1 MSGKITFDTHIIVMS
16 IFNIL
21 IGGMNMKII
30 SVFNNKGG
38 VGKST
43 LSFHLGKALGLMGK
57 RVLFVDLDPQC
68 NLTISAIREGELEK
82 IWQEEDA
89 YIDDFEDARRKN
101 PEDFSR
107 IISETRSIHFL
118 LKPSEDG
125 VNDIESLPPAKCVGD
140 NVYMIPGRLSIHQ
153 FENRISE
160 RWSGLYQSDNLS
172 IRTITYIRRLCERY
186 ADMLNVDFV
195 LVDTSPSLG
204 ILNKTIIS
212 TVDGFIIPA
221 QPDMFSLYGIRNIGN
236 SLELWGKELNVIY
249 RLISEEK
256 REKFPKKF
264 VQFLGYT
271 LYNAKKYE
279 GDNEYQLADAH
290 YSYAKRIPQIINQ
303 YIKEDNKVQIDD
315 INMPIAGGAIMHT
328 HNTYPSVAQALKCAI
343 WEVPDVFTRL
353 QQTEPEYL
361 KEQMIDVNRGSFG
374 RYREIKDKYIEFAT
388 AFIERTEAL

>member
-1 MSGKITFDTHIIVMS
+1 MTV
-16 IFNIL
+16 
-21 IGGMNMKII
+21 MKII

-68 NLTISAIREGELEK
+68 NLTISAMRENELEN
-82 IWQEEDA
+82 IWEEENS
-89 YIDDFEDARRKN
+89 YIDDFADAKN
-101 PEDFSR
+101 KNLEEFLKITNR
-107 IISETRSIHFL
+107 TRSIHFL
-118 LKPSEDG
+118 LKPTEDG
-125 VNDIESLPPAKCVGD
+125 INDIEGLPPARTVSE

-172 IRTITYIRRLCERY
+172 IRTITCIRRACERY
-186 ADMLNVDFV
+186 AKILDIDYV

-236 SLELWGKELNVIY
+236 SLNAWGKELEVIY
-249 RLISEEK
+249 GLISEEK

-264 VQFLGYT
+264 VQFIGYT
-271 LYNAKKYE
+271 LYNAKKYD

-290 YSYAKRIPQIINQ
+290 YSYAKRIPQTINQ
-303 YIKEDNKVQIDD
+303 YIKATNKIKVDD
-315 INMPIAGGAIMHT
+315 IDMMIADGAIVHT
-328 HNTYPSVAQALKCAI
+328 HNTYPSVAQALKCAM
-343 WEVPDVFTRL
+343 WEVP
-353 QQTEPEYL
+353 
-361 KEQMIDVNRGSFG
+361 
-374 RYREIKDKYIEFAT
+374 
-388 AFIERTEAL
+388 

>member
-1 MSGKITFDTHIIVMS
+1 
-16 IFNIL
+16 
-21 IGGMNMKII
+21 MKII

-57 RVLFVDLDPQC
+57 KVLFVDLDPQC
-68 NLTISAIREGELEK
+68 NLTISAMRERELEK

-89 YIDDFEDARRKN
+89 YIDDFEDAKKN
-101 PEDFSR
+101 KKKFSR
-107 IISETRSIHFL
+107 IMSETRSIHFL
-118 LKPSEDG
+118 LKPAEDG
-125 VNDIESLPPAKCVGD
+125 VNDIESLPPAKSIGD

-186 ADMLNVDFV
+186 ADILDVDFV

-236 SLELWGKELNVIY
+236 SLESWGKELNVIY

-271 LYNAKKYE
+271 IYNAKKYD

-303 YIKEDNKVQIDD
+303 YIKEDNKVKIDD
-315 INMPIAGGAIMHT
+315 INMPIAGGAIMYT

-343 WEVPDVFTRL
+343 WEVPDVFTKL
-353 QQTEPEYL
+353 QQAESEYL

-374 RYREIKDKYIEFAT
+374 RYREIKDKYIEFAK
-388 AFIERTEAL
+388 AFIERTEALRLYEFG

>member
-1 MSGKITFDTHIIVMS
+1 
-16 IFNIL
+16 
-21 IGGMNMKII
+21 MKII

-57 RVLFVDLDPQC
+57 KVLFVDLDPQC
-68 NLTISAIREGELEK
+68 NLTISAMRERELEK

-89 YIDDFEDARRKN
+89 YIDDFEDAKKN
-101 PEDFSR
+101 KEKFSR
-107 IISETRSIHFL
+107 IMSETRSMHFL
-118 LKPSEDG
+118 LKPAEDG
-125 VNDIESLPPAKCVGD
+125 VNDIESLPPAKSIGD

-186 ADMLNVDFV
+186 ADILGIDFV

-236 SLELWGKELNVIY
+236 SLESWGKELNVIY

-271 LYNAKKYE
+271 IYNAKKYD

-303 YIKEDNKVQIDD
+303 YIKEDNKVKIDD

-343 WEVPDVFTRL
+343 WEVPDVFTKL
-353 QQTEPEYL
+353 QQTELEYL

-374 RYREIKDKYIEFAT
+374 RYREIKDKYIEFAK
-388 AFIERTEAL
+388 AFIERTEALRLYEFG

>member
-1 MSGKITFDTHIIVMS
+1 
-16 IFNIL
+16 
-21 IGGMNMKII
+21 MKII

-57 RVLFVDLDPQC
+57 KVLFVDLDPQC
-68 NLTISAIREGELEK
+68 NLTISAMRERELEK

-89 YIDDFEDARRKN
+89 YIDDFEDAKKN
-101 PEDFSR
+101 KKKFSR
-107 IISETRSIHFL
+107 IMSETRSIHFL
-118 LKPSEDG
+118 LKPAEDG
-125 VNDIESLPPAKCVGD
+125 VNDIESLPPAKSIGD

-186 ADMLNVDFV
+186 ADILDVDFV

-236 SLELWGKELNVIY
+236 SLESWGKELNVIY

-271 LYNAKKYE
+271 IYNAKKYD

-303 YIKEDNKVQIDD
+303 YIKEDNKVKIDD

-343 WEVPDVFTRL
+343 WEVPDVFTKL
-353 QQTEPEYL
+353 QQAESEYL
-361 KEQMIDVNRGSFG
+361 KEQMINVNRGSFG
-374 RYREIKDKYIEFAT
+374 RYREIKDKYIEFAK
-388 AFIERTEAL
+388 AFIERTEALRLYEFG

>member
-1 MSGKITFDTHIIVMS
+1 
-16 IFNIL
+16 
-21 IGGMNMKII
+21 MKII

-57 RVLFVDLDPQC
+57 KVLFVDLDPQC
-68 NLTISAIREGELEK
+68 NLTISAMRERELEK

-89 YIDDFEDARRKN
+89 YIDDFEDAKKN
-101 PEDFSR
+101 KEKFSR
-107 IISETRSIHFL
+107 IMSETRSMHFL
-118 LKPSEDG
+118 LKPAEDG
-125 VNDIESLPPAKCVGD
+125 VNDIESLPPAKSIGD

-186 ADMLNVDFV
+186 ADILGIDFV

-236 SLELWGKELNVIY
+236 SLESWGKELNVIY

-271 LYNAKKYE
+271 IYNAKKYD

-303 YIKEDNKVQIDD
+303 YIKEDNKVKIDD

-343 WEVPDVFTRL
+343 WEVPDVFTKL
-353 QQTEPEYL
+353 QQAESEYL

-374 RYREIKDKYIEFAT
+374 RYREIKDKYIEFAK
-388 AFIERTEAL
+388 AFIERTEALRLYEFG

>member
-107 IISETRSIHFL
+107 IISEIRSIHFL
-118 LKPSEDG
+118 LKPAEDG

-221 QPDMFSLYGIRNIGN
+221 QPDMFSLYGIRNIGD

-271 LYNAKKYE
+271 LYNAKKYD

>member
-1 MSGKITFDTHIIVMS
+1 
-16 IFNIL
+16 
-21 IGGMNMKII
+21 MKII

-57 RVLFVDLDPQC
+57 KVLFVDLDPQC
-68 NLTISAIREGELEK
+68 NLTISAMRERELEK

-89 YIDDFEDARRKN
+89 YIDDFEDAKKN
-101 PEDFSR
+101 KKKFSR
-107 IISETRSIHFL
+107 IMSETRSIHFL
-118 LKPSEDG
+118 LKPAEDG
-125 VNDIESLPPAKCVGD
+125 VNDIESLPPAKSIGD

-186 ADMLNVDFV
+186 ADILDVDFV

-236 SLELWGKELNVIY
+236 SLESWGKELNVIY

-271 LYNAKKYE
+271 IYNAKKYD

-303 YIKEDNKVQIDD
+303 YIKEDNKVKIDD

-343 WEVPDVFTRL
+343 WEVPDAFTKL
-353 QQTEPEYL
+353 QQTESEYL

-374 RYREIKDKYIEFAT
+374 RYREIKDKYIEFAK
-388 AFIERTEAL
+388 AFIERTEALRLYEFG

>member
-1 MSGKITFDTHIIVMS
+1 
-16 IFNIL
+16 
-21 IGGMNMKII
+21 MKII

-57 RVLFVDLDPQC
+57 KVLFVDLDPQC
-68 NLTISAIREGELEK
+68 NLTISAMRERELEK
-82 IWQEEDA
+82 IWQEEDS
-89 YIDDFEDARRKN
+89 YIDDFEDAKKN
-101 PEDFSR
+101 KEKFAR
-107 IISETRSIHFL
+107 IMSETRSIHFL
-118 LKPSEDG
+118 LKPAEDG
-125 VNDIESLPPAKCVGD
+125 VNDIESLPPAKSIGD

-186 ADMLNVDFV
+186 ADILDVDFV

-271 LYNAKKYE
+271 IYNARKYDE
-279 GDNEYQLADAH
+279 DNEYQLADAH

-303 YIKEDNKVQIDD
+303 YIKEDNKVKIDD

-353 QQTEPEYL
+353 QQAESEHL

-374 RYREIKDKYIEFAT
+374 RYREIKDKYIEFAK
-388 AFIERTEAL
+388 AFIERTEALWLYEFG

>member
-118 LKPSEDG
+118 LKPAEDG
-125 VNDIESLPPAKCVGD
+125 VNDIESLPPAKYVGD

-271 LYNAKKYE
+271 LYNAKKYD

>member
-1 MSGKITFDTHIIVMS
+1 
-16 IFNIL
+16 
-21 IGGMNMKII
+21 MKII

-57 RVLFVDLDPQC
+57 KVLFVDLDPQC
-68 NLTISAIREGELEK
+68 NLTISAMRERELEK

-89 YIDDFEDARRKN
+89 YIDDFEDAKKN
-101 PEDFSR
+101 KEKFSR
-107 IISETRSIHFL
+107 IMSETRSIHFL
-118 LKPSEDG
+118 LKPAEDG
-125 VNDIESLPPAKCVGD
+125 VNDIESLPPAKSIGD

-186 ADMLNVDFV
+186 ADILGIDFV

-236 SLELWGKELNVIY
+236 SLESWGKELNVIY

-271 LYNAKKYE
+271 IYNAKKYD
-279 GDNEYQLADAH
+279 GDNEYKLADAH

-303 YIKEDNKVQIDD
+303 YIKEDNKVKIDD

-343 WEVPDVFTRL
+343 WEVPDVFTKL
-353 QQTEPEYL
+353 QQAESEYL

-374 RYREIKDKYIEFAT
+374 RYREIKDKYIEFAK
-388 AFIERTEAL
+388 AFIERTEALRLYEFG

>member
-1 MSGKITFDTHIIVMS
+1 
-16 IFNIL
+16 
-21 IGGMNMKII
+21 MKII

-57 RVLFVDLDPQC
+57 KVLFVDLDPQC
-68 NLTISAIREGELEK
+68 NLTISAMRERELEK

-89 YIDDFEDARRKN
+89 YIDDFEDAKKN
-101 PEDFSR
+101 KKKFSR
-107 IISETRSIHFL
+107 IMSETRSIHFL
-118 LKPSEDG
+118 LKPAEDG
-125 VNDIESLPPAKCVGD
+125 VNDIESLPPAKSIGD

-186 ADMLNVDFV
+186 ADILDVDFV

-236 SLELWGKELNVIY
+236 SLESWGKELNVIY

-271 LYNAKKYE
+271 LYNAKKYD

-303 YIKEDNKVQIDD
+303 YIKEDNKVKIDD

-343 WEVPDVFTRL
+343 WEVPDVFTKL
-353 QQTEPEYL
+353 QQAESEYL

-374 RYREIKDKYIEFAT
+374 RYREIKDKYIEFAK
-388 AFIERTEAL
+388 AFIERTEALRLYEFG

>member
-1 MSGKITFDTHIIVMS
+1 
-16 IFNIL
+16 
-21 IGGMNMKII
+21 MKII

-57 RVLFVDLDPQC
+57 KVLFVDLDPQC
-68 NLTISAIREGELEK
+68 NLTISAMRERELEK

-89 YIDDFEDARRKN
+89 YIDDFEDAKKN
-101 PEDFSR
+101 KKKFSR
-107 IISETRSIHFL
+107 IMSETRSIHFL
-118 LKPSEDG
+118 LKPAEDG
-125 VNDIESLPPAKCVGD
+125 VNDIESLPPAKSIGD

-186 ADMLNVDFV
+186 ADILDVDFV

-236 SLELWGKELNVIY
+236 SLESWGKELNVIY

-271 LYNAKKYE
+271 IYNARKYDE
-279 GDNEYQLADAH
+279 DNEYQLADAH

-303 YIKEDNKVQIDD
+303 YIKEDNKVKIDD

-343 WEVPDVFTRL
+343 WEVPDVFTKL
-353 QQTEPEYL
+353 QQAESEYL

-374 RYREIKDKYIEFAT
+374 RYREIKDKYIEFAK
-388 AFIERTEAL
+388 AFIERTEALRLYEFG

>member
-1 MSGKITFDTHIIVMS
+1 
-16 IFNIL
+16 
-21 IGGMNMKII
+21 MKII

-57 RVLFVDLDPQC
+57 KVLFVDLDPQC
-68 NLTISAIREGELEK
+68 NLTISAMRERELEK

-89 YIDDFEDARRKN
+89 YIDDFEDAKKN
-101 PEDFSR
+101 KKKFSR
-107 IISETRSIHFL
+107 IMSETRSIHFL
-118 LKPSEDG
+118 LKPAEDG
-125 VNDIESLPPAKCVGD
+125 VNDIESLPPAKSIGD

-186 ADMLNVDFV
+186 ADILDVDFV

-236 SLELWGKELNVIY
+236 SLESWGKELNVIY

-271 LYNAKKYE
+271 IYNAKKYD

-303 YIKEDNKVQIDD
+303 YIKEDNKVKIDD
-315 INMPIAGGAIMHT
+315 INMPIAGGALMHT

-343 WEVPDVFTRL
+343 WEVPDVFTKL
-353 QQTEPEYL
+353 QQAESEYL
-361 KEQMIDVNRGSFG
+361 KEQMINVNRGSFG
-374 RYREIKDKYIEFAT
+374 RYREIKDKYIEFAK
-388 AFIERTEAL
+388 AFIERTEALRLYEFG

>member
-1 MSGKITFDTHIIVMS
+1 
-16 IFNIL
+16 
-21 IGGMNMKII
+21 MKII

-57 RVLFVDLDPQC
+57 KVLFVDLDPQC
-68 NLTISAIREGELEK
+68 NLTISAMRERELEK

-89 YIDDFEDARRKN
+89 YIDDFEDAKKDKEN
-101 PEDFSR
+101 FSR
-107 IISETRSIHFL
+107 IMSETRSIHFL
-118 LKPSEDG
+118 LKPAEDG
-125 VNDIESLPPAKCVGD
+125 INDIESLPPAKSIGD

-186 ADMLNVDFV
+186 ADILDVDFV

-236 SLELWGKELNVIY
+236 SLESWGKELNVIY

-256 REKFPKKF
+256 RDKFPKKF

-271 LYNAKKYE
+271 IYNARKYDE
-279 GDNEYQLADAH
+279 DNEYQLADAH

-303 YIKEDNKVQIDD
+303 YIKEDNKVKIDD

-353 QQTEPEYL
+353 QQAESEYL

-374 RYREIKDKYIEFAT
+374 RYREIKDKYIEFAK
-388 AFIERTEAL
+388 AFIERTEALRLYEFG

>member
-1 MSGKITFDTHIIVMS
+1 
-16 IFNIL
+16 
-21 IGGMNMKII
+21 MKII

-57 RVLFVDLDPQC
+57 KVLFVDLDPQC
-68 NLTISAIREGELEK
+68 NLTISAMRERELEK
-82 IWQEEDA
+82 IWQEEDS
-89 YIDDFEDARRKN
+89 YIDDFEDAKKN
-101 PEDFSR
+101 KEKFAR
-107 IISETRSIHFL
+107 IMSEIRSIHFL
-118 LKPSEDG
+118 LKPAEDG
-125 VNDIESLPPAKCVGD
+125 VNDIESLPPAKSIGD

-186 ADMLNVDFV
+186 ADILDVDFV

-271 LYNAKKYE
+271 IYNARKYDE
-279 GDNEYQLADAH
+279 DNEYQLADAH

-303 YIKEDNKVQIDD
+303 YIKEDNKVKIDD

-353 QQTEPEYL
+353 QQAESEYL

-374 RYREIKDKYIEFAT
+374 RYREIKDKYIEFAK
-388 AFIERTEAL
+388 AFIERTEALWLYEFG

>member
-1 MSGKITFDTHIIVMS
+1 
-16 IFNIL
+16 
-21 IGGMNMKII
+21 MKII

-57 RVLFVDLDPQC
+57 KVLFVDLDPQC
-68 NLTISAIREGELEK
+68 KLTISAMRERELEK

-89 YIDDFEDARRKN
+89 YIDDFEDAKKDKEN
-101 PEDFSR
+101 FSR
-107 IISETRSIHFL
+107 IMSETRSIHFL
-118 LKPSEDG
+118 LKPAEDG
-125 VNDIESLPPAKCVGD
+125 VNDIESLPPAKRIGD

-186 ADMLNVDFV
+186 ADILGVDFV

-236 SLELWGKELNVIY
+236 SLESWGKELNVIY

-271 LYNAKKYE
+271 LYNAKKYD

-303 YIKEDNKVQIDD
+303 YIKEDNKVKIDD

-353 QQTEPEYL
+353 QQAESEYL

-374 RYREIKDKYIEFAT
+374 RYREIKDKYIEFSK
-388 AFIERTEAL
+388 AFIERTEALRLYEFG

>member
-1 MSGKITFDTHIIVMS
+1 
-16 IFNIL
+16 
-21 IGGMNMKII
+21 MKII

-57 RVLFVDLDPQC
+57 KVLFVDLDPQC
-68 NLTISAIREGELEK
+68 NLTISAMRERELEK

-89 YIDDFEDARRKN
+89 YIDDFEDAKKN
-101 PEDFSR
+101 KKKFSR
-107 IISETRSIHFL
+107 IMSETRSIHFL
-118 LKPSEDG
+118 LKPAEDG
-125 VNDIESLPPAKCVGD
+125 VNDIESLPPAKSIGD

-186 ADMLNVDFV
+186 ADILDVDFV

-236 SLELWGKELNVIY
+236 SLESWEKELNVIY

-271 LYNAKKYE
+271 IYNAKKYD

-303 YIKEDNKVQIDD
+303 YIKEDNKVKIDD

-343 WEVPDVFTRL
+343 WEVPDAFTKL
-353 QQTEPEYL
+353 QQTESEYL

-374 RYREIKDKYIEFAT
+374 RYREIKDKYIEFAK
-388 AFIERTEAL
+388 AFIERTEALRLYEFG

>member
-1 MSGKITFDTHIIVMS
+1 
-16 IFNIL
+16 
-21 IGGMNMKII
+21 MKII

-57 RVLFVDLDPQC
+57 KVLFVDLDPQC
-68 NLTISAIREGELEK
+68 NLTISAMRERELEK

-89 YIDDFEDARRKN
+89 YIDDFEDAKKN
-101 PEDFSR
+101 KEKFSR
-107 IISETRSIHFL
+107 IMSETRSIHFL
-118 LKPSEDG
+118 LKPAEDG
-125 VNDIESLPPAKCVGD
+125 VNDIESLPPAKSIGD

-186 ADMLNVDFV
+186 ADILGIDFV

-236 SLELWGKELNVIY
+236 SLESWGKELNVIY

-271 LYNAKKYE
+271 IYNAKKYD

-303 YIKEDNKVQIDD
+303 YIKEDNKVKIDD

-343 WEVPDVFTRL
+343 WEVPDVFTKL
-353 QQTEPEYL
+353 QQTESEYL

-374 RYREIKDKYIEFAT
+374 RYREIKDKYIEFAK
-388 AFIERTEAL
+388 AFIERTEALRLYEFG

>member
-1 MSGKITFDTHIIVMS
+1 
-16 IFNIL
+16 
-21 IGGMNMKII
+21 MKII

-57 RVLFVDLDPQC
+57 KVLFVDLDPQC
-68 NLTISAIREGELEK
+68 NLTISAMREGELEK

-89 YIDDFEDARRKN
+89 YIDDFEDAKKDKEN
-101 PEDFSR
+101 FSR
-107 IISETRSIHFL
+107 IMSETRSIHFL
-118 LKPSEDG
+118 LKPAEDG
-125 VNDIESLPPAKCVGD
+125 VNDIESLPPAKSIGD

-186 ADMLNVDFV
+186 ADILGVDFV

-236 SLELWGKELNVIY
+236 SLESWGKELNVIY

-271 LYNAKKYE
+271 LYNAKKYD

-303 YIKEDNKVQIDD
+303 YIKEDNKVKIDD

-353 QQTEPEYL
+353 QQAESEYL

-374 RYREIKDKYIEFAT
+374 RYREIKDKYIEFSK
-388 AFIERTEAL
+388 AFIERTEALRLYEFG